1 MCNEKKIKKEC
12 ASNEYDD
19 HRDYERGGD
28 SCDAGAAQESEQ
40 KGLGCCQQLTDLQD
54 KYAHVLSDLQNF
66 RQRVEKERM
75 QWSITA
81 QTDVVKKILPVVDDF
96 DRAIQESAKGSDSDR
111 SLVAGFM
118 LIYKSLLKMLDSIG
132 VQVMTDFTVF
142 DPEKHEAIMQVD
154 AEGHASGDIV
164 DVIEKGYIFKGEVL
178 RPAKV
183 SVAR

>member
-1 MCNEKKIKKEC
+1 MCSEKKIKKEFGG
-12 ASNEYDD
+12 NGHDD
-19 HRDYERGGD
+19 HQDYERDVDTCD
-28 SCDAGAAQESEQ
+28 SEFAQENEQ

-66 RQRVEKERM
+66 RQRVDKERM
-75 QWSITA
+75 QWSIVA
-81 QTDVVKKILPVVDDF
+81 QTDVVKKLLPVVDDF
-96 DRAIQESAKGSDSDR
+96 DRALQESAKSGDKDHT
-111 SLVAGFM
+111 LVAGFT
-118 LIYKSLLKMLDSIG
+118 LIHKSFLKMLDSIG
-132 VQVMTDFTVF
+132 VHVMTDFATF

-164 DVIEKGYIFKGEVL
+164 DVIEKGYIFKGEVV